1 MNPADAMV
9 DAAPADQLGVEAW
22 SSLHEHR
29 LHLVSSTNAWFC
41 DYCQESCAATDE
53 RYRCGTC
60 TDFDACVACRGQRH
74 DHQLKLVTLE
84 NGRWFCDV
92 CGEVNNGHRFR
103 CYSCEDYDMCG
114 ACAARS
120 SRPPAVPAPT
130 CHGGHRLQLV
140 RIGRDATGFPWH
152 TCDEC
157 QRRVEEGAV
166 ARCAACDYDLCPACA
181 SVAAAAAPERTTEPE
196 DEAEDAEA
204 EVPEGSECV
213 ICLVRASTHACVPC
227 GHKCVCARC
236 AGRVS
241 TCPVCRAELQLVMRV
256 YG

>member
-9 DAAPADQLGVEAW
+9 DAGHPLTSSAWKHGARCTSIGCTLCPVQTPGSATTAKSLVQQPMNDTAVVLARTSMPALQQG
-22 SSLHEHR
+22 
-29 LHLVSSTNAWFC
+29 
-41 DYCQESCAATDE
+41 AA
-53 RYRCGTC
+53 
-60 TDFDACVACRGQRH
+60 A
-74 DHQLKLVTLE
+74 
-84 NGRWFCDV
+84 
-92 CGEVNNGHRFR
+92 
-103 CYSCEDYDMCG
+103 
-114 ACAARS
+114 
-120 SRPPAVPAPT
+120 RPPAQTGYAGEWPLVLR
-130 CHGGHRLQLV
+130 CVRGGQQRPQVSLLQLRGLRHV
-140 RIGRDATGFPWH
+140 RRVRRAQLQAARGAGADLPRGPPAAAGPHRADATGFPWH